1 MKTRLHDWEAVAD
14 EMPPKPYALRVK
26 GKVKGNAGQTV
37 KLTPA
42 KPQGINPKI
51 LILNLE
57 IIGRGTV
64 PADLDGSYED
74 AKYDGQYNEV
84 TVVYDTESLTFKIE
98 IVH

>member
-14 EMPPKPYALRVK
+14 MMPPKPFALRVN
-26 GKVKGNAGQTV
+26 GKVRGNAGQTV

-42 KPQGINPKI
+42 KPPGFNPKI

-57 IIGRGTV
+57 ILGRGAG

-74 AKYDGQYNEV
+74 TNYDGQYDEV
-84 TVVYDTESLTFKIE
+84 TVVYETESLTFKIQ
-98 IVH
+98 IVV